1 MMCPSGLSIH
11 FDRHCKCSENIQLLC
26 LSSPGPMQTRQL
38 IQAKQV
44 SRRTH
49 AQINTPAP
57 AAFNTR
63 RKVVLASKP
72 TKLPCVLAKPNSSD
86 DVSFRPID
94 PFRSPWQM
102 LGKYSAFMSVITRTH
117 ANTPTH
123 SSKASKSPYT
133 CANKH
138 TRTSCFQHTAQS
150 RASKQAHKVAM
161 RSRQAQL
168 KWWCV
173 LQAYR
178 SISIAMANARKIF
191 SFYVCHHQDPCKHAN
206 SFKQSK

>member
-1 MMCPSGLSIH
+1 MMCSSGLSIH
-11 FDRHCKCSENIQLLC
+11 FDRHGKCSENIQLLC

-94 PFRSPWQM
+94 PFRSPLQM
-102 LGKYSAFMSVITRTH
+102 LGKYSAFMSVITRTLRQNPKLLTFGGEFKEACLKTSSTWEAIIWSSREWH
-117 ANTPTH
+117 THTQPCENVLNTD
-123 SSKASKSPYT
+123 
-133 CANKH
+133 
-138 TRTSCFQHTAQS
+138 R
-150 RASKQAHKVAM
+150 REWV
-161 RSRQAQL
+161 
-168 KWWCV
+168 
-173 LQAYR
+173 
-178 SISIAMANARKIF
+178 
-191 SFYVCHHQDPCKHAN
+191 
-206 SFKQSK
+206 